1 MIILLFV
8 NYAKYV
14 EKKTKSI
21 KIRTKTDNS
30 KEGKNKKTNRKDD
43 KIIKIN
49 VKKQKKKRICV
60 FCYNNNRNF
69 YDLYI

>member
-49 VKKQKKKRICV
+49 VKKLISL
-60 FCYNNNRNF
+60 
-69 YDLYI
+69 LYILIFLDSL